1 VTNPI
6 VMTIPAASGR
16 KDHRAVIGI
25 SDQEM

>member
-1 VTNPI
+1 